1 MEAIQGL
8 YNPKGRAKCGKW
20 TRHKADRPGDG
31 IHWIGAVPTA
41 AMLNGAP
48 PTEIFP
54 TDSEKGWRDWKGRGE
69 SGEVEHGEEEGGAFR
84 SLHSMTKPILRLPFT
99 FTALFTTYG
108 KIAKTP

>member
-1 MEAIQGL
+1 M
-8 YNPKGRAKCGKW
+8 
-20 TRHKADRPGDG
+20 
-31 IHWIGAVPTA
+31 PTA

-54 TDSEKGWRDWKGRGE
+54 TDSERDGEIGRGRGE
-69 SGEVEHGEEEGGAFR
+69 PGEVEHGEEEGGAFR